1 MPLVLAIETDLRQA
15 AILKRVVRDRVH
27 ADLVVVDSRDAA
39 VAAINTQI
47 PDVILVSALLS
58 PRDEQELLAHLRAL
72 NGAEHLQTHTIPQ
85 LASTAADREPGSG
98 GKGLFGG
105 LFGGKKDAQTT
116 IAGCNPDLFAEEIME
131 FLRRADQMKTE
142 NAAKL
147 HARVNELE
155 FLAGGKGNAG
165 ARPDAQAGRDQW
177 RSGESRASSA
187 GRGNDAAETAESA
200 GSAWASPFEWR
211 PAASRQAPPPRASE
225 PPPAPE
231 PKYEPLVASQTAA
244 PEPEEPGPVVGS
256 VLSLED
262 AQGHADAPAVVE
274 PLVYHDSAPAAAPA
288 RHAAETE
295 EDSEALA
302 AAPLGRHEEPAEPA
316 PAADPPVVVPTPEP
330 VAPRAAAKTREAAP
344 ELVDVKAR
352 PRAVKR
358 SNGRAASLRL
368 MPLAIW
374 ARQESADAASRKQ
387 AEPHEAPRTPS
398 DELRAL
404 IAGLAV
410 PPQIA
415 AISYARGVR
424 IRRVRVTGNR
434 DHRRDAH
441 GSAILSRR
449 LLDEQRQSQ

>member
-1 MPLVLAIETDLRQA
+1 VPLVLAIETDLRQA

-39 VAAINTQI
+39 VAAIDSQI

-98 GKGLFGG
+98 KGLFGG

-116 IAGCNPDLFAEEIME
+116 IAGCNPDRFADEITE
-131 FLRRADQMKTE
+131 FLGRAEQMKTE

-147 HARVNELE
+147 HARAKQLE
-155 FLAGGKGNAG
+155 FLSGGKGDAG
-165 ARPDAQAGRDQW
+165 ARPDAQPGIDQW
-177 RSGESRASSA
+177 RSGESHASSA
-187 GRGNDAAETAESA
+187 GPGSDLAETAEAA

-225 PPPAPE
+225 PPRPE
-231 PKYEPLVASQTAA
+231 PTYEPLVASQTAA
-244 PEPEEPGPVVGS
+244 PARPEPGPVVGS

-262 AQGHADAPAVVE
+262 AQIHGDAPAVVE
-274 PLVYHDSAPAAAPA
+274 PLVYHDSAPAATPAP
-288 RHAAETE
+288 HAAETE

-316 PAADPPVVVPTPEP
+316 RAADAPLVMPRPEP
-330 VAPRAAAKTREAAP
+330 VVPRVAAKTREAAP

-358 SNGRAASLRL
+358 SNGRGASLRL
-368 MPLAIW
+368 MPLAMW

-387 AEPHEAPRTPS
+387 AEPHEAPRTAS

-424 IRRVRVTGNR
+424 IRRVRVNGNR
-434 DHRRDAH
+434 DHHRGDAH
-441 GSAILSRR
+441 GSVVLSRR
-449 LLDEQRQSQ
+449 LLDEQRQNQ